1 MIDGVYDWT
10 EGLMKST
17 KKFSSLESKRSFE
30 VRGIK
35 ELSPGN
41 LMKSSSKLSNCV
53 IWTVNEP

>member
-30 VRGIK
+30 IRGIK
-35 ELSPGN
+35 E
-41 LMKSSSKLSNCV
+41 
-53 IWTVNEP
+53 